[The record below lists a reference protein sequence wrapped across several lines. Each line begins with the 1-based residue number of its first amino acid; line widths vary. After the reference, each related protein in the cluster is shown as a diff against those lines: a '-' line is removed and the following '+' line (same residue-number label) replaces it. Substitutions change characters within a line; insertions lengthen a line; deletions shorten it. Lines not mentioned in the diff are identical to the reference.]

1 MSGSELALLQGWR
14 VAGGFLLL
22 WGVALTSRARVEVEW
37 GGPEL
42 ASLVARL
49 AGLVL
54 SGTGVYLILAA

>member
-1 MSGSELALLQGWR
+1 MSGPDLAMLQSWR

-22 WGVALTSRARVEVEW
+22 WGVALTSRARVDAE
-37 GGPEL
+37 GSGPGL
-42 ASLVARL
+42 AGLVARL